1 MTELIT
7 YRGGSCG
14 DFVRTI
20 ISNCEYE
27 IDANGKVKS
36 IGIFDF
42 TRIKYL
48 RERIEFGEDVYDI
61 AHKLKRYIN
70 RHMSNKRMDYIT
82 SHDFPTFI
90 DRFNSGKE
98 FFEYVNILD
107 IKRVLYITITTDK
120 SLRLRTLNSLVKNN
134 GKGYDDYIEHYD
146 KYGIHQLEKY
156 KKDKNF
162 FLDSKRENDIILE
175 LECIYDKEYLR
186 NFLLEHYNWSDTN
199 YDAIYDDYMSKQPRI
214 GD

>member
-20 ISNCEYE
+20 ISNCEYN

-36 IGIFDF
+36 FGIFDF
-42 TRIKYL
+42 TRITDL
-48 RERIEFGEDVYDI
+48 RERIELGEDIYVI
-61 AHKLKRYIN
+61 AHKLKHYKT
-70 RHMSNKRMDYIT
+70 RHLLNKRIDYIT

-98 FFEYVNILD
+98 FFDYVGILD
-107 IKRVLYITITTDK
+107 IKRVLYISITTEK
-120 SLRLRTLNSLVKNN
+120 SIRYRILNSLIKNQQKN
-134 GKGYDDYIEHYD
+134 YSDYLNDYD
-146 KYGIHQLEKY
+146 KYGIEHLKKY
-156 KKDKNF
+156 QNEAKIY
-162 FLDSKRENDIILE
+162 LDSKRKSDIMLE

-186 NFLLEHYNWSDTN
+186 NFLLENYNWSDSN
-199 YDAIYDDYMSKQPRI
+199 YDAIYDAYMSKQPRI